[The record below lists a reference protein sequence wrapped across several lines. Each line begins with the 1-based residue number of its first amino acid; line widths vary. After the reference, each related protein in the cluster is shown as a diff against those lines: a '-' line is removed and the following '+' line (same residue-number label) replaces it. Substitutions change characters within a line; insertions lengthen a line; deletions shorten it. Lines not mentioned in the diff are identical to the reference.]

1 MILNL
6 VPVLFHLLFYQ
17 YLIFQLLVLI
27 RRSLLQEAHSA
38 DTADVHDCCGR
49 CIYPESTFCACL
61 GSEGHSPLFL
71 MKTLQSCKHQCTQS
85 PLQSRVLGQ
94 EGWFTA
100 SEKLEES
107 EF

>member
-6 VPVLFHLLFYQ
+6 VPVLFHLLSYQ

-38 DTADVHDCCGR
+38 DTADVHDRCGR

-71 MKTLQSCKHQCTQS
+71 MKTLQSCKHQCAQS
-85 PLQSRVLGQ
+85 HYFAVSRL
-94 EGWFTA
+94 A
-100 SEKLEES
+100 SWDRKAGS
-107 EF
+107 QQVKS

>member
-38 DTADVHDCCGR
+38 DTADVHLSGEHILRLSGIGR
-49 CIYPESTFCACL
+49 
-61 GSEGHSPLFL
+61 PLATVL
-71 MKTLQSCKHQCTQS
+71 DEDSSSLVNISVRGLTT
-85 PLQSRVLGQ
+85 LQSRVLGQ

-100 SEKLEES
+100 SEKLQES